1 MFVMT
6 MKFDRKKAAI
16 AVIIAAVVI
25 IALILLIGTL
35 TRGGGESES
44 VGSVKN
50 EKGRVAYLNQCGW
63 QVESPA
69 ASSARVIIPRTFSNV
84 FENYNQL
91 QIEQGFDL
99 SQYCGAEVEVY
110 TYNVLNGPED
120 ETVVAQ
126 MYVLNGAVIGG
137 DIHSTALN
145 GFMSG
150 LKK

>member
-44 VGSVKN
+44 VSSVKN

-99 SQYCGAEVEVY
+99 SQYCGSEVEVY